1 MVLVLGYSPFWHL
14 PPQCHQ
20 LSPVCPVPPYCPQ
33 PLVCPQ
39 VSLMSPGLPRCP
51 QEHPRD
57 IGVLGVMG
65 CGGASP
71 PRTLSQLSP
80 LSPPCSSLY
89 TGGTL
94 LVAFST
100 PGETPW
106 ALGGTCWG
114 PPLSPLTHM
123 SPGLAVLLFPA
134 MSMLSVGGI
143 LLILTNMQVSSQHPD
158 PHLVARTPGAGG
170 S

>member
-1 MVLVLGYSPFWHL
+1 
-14 PPQCHQ
+14 
-20 LSPVCPVPPYCPQ
+20 
-33 PLVCPQ
+33 
-39 VSLMSPGLPRCP
+39 MSPGLLRCP
-51 QEHPRD
+51 QEHSWA

-65 CGGASP
+65 CGGARP

-80 LSPPCSSLY
+80 LSPSCSSLY

-106 ALGGTCWG
+106 ALGETCWG
-114 PPLSPLTHM
+114 PPLSLLTPV

-143 LLILTNMQVSSQHPD
+143 LLILTNMQVRSQHPD
-158 PHLVARTPGAGG
+158 PLSVAGTPSAGG